1 MRKETKQTVA
11 STEEQFFARAEA
23 LLPAIRAKAEDN
35 ERDRVVAPALIA
47 AMREAGFFRVM
58 APKMFG
64 GYEQHFELVLRMVL
78 AFSSSCASTGWCA
91 AAGIAHPA
99 LLAGFPIDAQREI
112 WAEGPDEY
120 VCGSYAP
127 VGRAVPCNGG
137 FKLTGRFAFASGCDH
152 SRWAVAGG
160 LIVAPGKAPEA
171 PQFFLLAPGDYVI
184 EDNWFVSG
192 LAGTGSKNLVVED
205 AFVPDHRR
213 LSFADATS
221 GTTPGGV
228 FHGNPIYRVPFLAY
242 IPAVLAATAVGTAKG
257 ALDEYVAVTR
267 VRETRG
273 AVAGGNARMA
283 EFATIQLRIANAE
296 AAIDAA
302 ETILIRDVRRITEKA
317 RAGDPITV
325 ADRIA
330 CRRGQAYATKLAIE
344 AVEALN
350 ASTGGQGLFLNN
362 MVQRAWRDANA
373 VGRHISLNWDTVG
386 TMVGQHAL
394 GLAPR
399 GQY

>member
-1 MRKETKQTVA
+1 MPTG
-11 STEEQFFARAEA
+11 EQFFARAEA
-23 LLPAIRAKAEDN
+23 LLPAVRAKAEDN
-35 ERDRVVAPALIA
+35 ERDRVVAPSLIA
-47 AMREAGFFRVM
+47 AMRDAGLFRVM
-58 APKMFG
+58 VPKMFG

-78 AFSSSCASTGWCA
+78 AFSSCCASTGWCA

-99 LLAGFPIDAQREI
+99 LLAGFPIDAQREL
-112 WAEGPDEY
+112 WASGPDEY

-137 FKLTGRFAFASGCDH
+137 FRLSGRFAFASGCDH
-152 SRWAVAGG
+152 ARWAVVGA
-160 LIVAPGKAPEA
+160 LIAAPGKAPEA
-171 PQFFLLAPGDYVI
+171 PHFFLLARGDYVI

-192 LAGTGSKNLVVED
+192 LAGTGSKNLIVKD

-221 GTTPGGV
+221 GQSPGGIS
-228 FHGNPIYRVPFLAY
+228 HGNPIYRTPFLAY

-257 ALDEYVAVTR
+257 AFDEYLAVTR
-267 VRETRG
+267 ARETRG
-273 AVAGGNARMA
+273 AVAGGSARMA
-283 EFATIQLRIANAE
+283 DFATIQLRVASAE

-302 ETILIRDVRRITEKA
+302 ETILIRDVRRIAEKA
-317 RAGDPITV
+317 RNGDPITV
-325 ADRIA
+325 DDRIA

-344 AVEALN
+344 AVDALN
-350 ASTGGQGLFLNN
+350 ASTGGQGLFLSN
-362 MVQRAWRDANA
+362 MIQRAWRDANA

-394 GLAPR
+394 GLTPR